1 MARKLRLQE
10 RAQEMGAEIVDPTPV
25 EIPVSRRPPTLKEQ
39 LQAYIRDQI
48 SAQAQATDHGSFQD
62 EDDFSIEDE
71 DDWQSPY
78 ELQDMHFDPIDGSPP
93 EKLDGVE
100 DQPVQS
106 SQTLPPQDQPVT
118 SEPPQPPPD
127 PVAT

>member
-10 RAQEMGAEIVDPTPV
+10 RAQAMGAEENDTTPM

-39 LQAYIRDQI
+39 LQAYIREQI
-48 SAQAQATDHGSFQD
+48 SAQAAASDHGSFED

-78 ELQDMHFDPIDGSPP
+78 ELQDMHFDPIDGSSP
-93 EKLDGVE
+93 EKLDGLE
-100 DQPVQS
+100 DRPDQS
-106 SQTLPPQDQPVT
+106 SQTIPPQDQPVT
-118 SEPPQPPPD
+118 PEPSQPPPEQ
-127 PVAT
+127 VAT